1 MGILDSYNE
10 IFTKWSDQRLKINDI
25 EREILYL
32 EADLKAEKE
41 ANSTIV
47 ENEIEKARLELKEAE
62 TLVSKLES
70 VRRSVGQAGKRDE
83 NTGFISLKTK
93 EAVSVEGIEQELI
106 SAKKVVRS
114 CYEFHDFVIKT
125 YEEQMK
131 LWEVAYKRYSLRI
144 SNLRERL
151 IVEEAILESYSAE
164 LEEWKAKLQTALKK
178 VS

>member
-1 MGILDSYNE
+1 MEILDGYNE

-25 EREILYL
+25 EREIISL

-47 ENEIEKARLELKEAE
+47 ENEIEKARLELRNAEA
-62 TLVSKLES
+62 LVSKLES
-70 VRRSVGQAGKRDE
+70 VLGSVGQAGKRDE
-83 NTGFISLKTK
+83 NTGFIFLKTK
-93 EAVSVEGIEQELI
+93 DPVSVEGVEQELVN
-106 SAKKVVRS
+106 AREVVKS

-151 IVEEAILESYSAE
+151 IVEEAILDSYSAE